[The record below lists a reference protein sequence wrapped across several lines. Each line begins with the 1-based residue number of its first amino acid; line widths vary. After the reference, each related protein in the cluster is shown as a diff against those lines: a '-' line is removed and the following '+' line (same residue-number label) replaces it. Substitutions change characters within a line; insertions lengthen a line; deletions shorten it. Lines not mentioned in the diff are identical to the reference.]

1 MLDFLPNI
9 DEETGCWVACREEAR
24 CKYYTHHSTSHPT
37 LPNTCFLF
45 SHLEGKVRQC
55 EHCAT
60 GAWDCDP
67 QNTCKLLNDTVFADD
82 NIIVTSSTVVSA
94 VVLGSTSSC
103 SLSILAVGA
112 GGKGSCSTG
121 GGGGS
126 GFVEMTTV
134 NVEHMEEL
142 VVHVGGASNL
152 LNISQSPHV
161 GRSTNTNDYSGASA
175 VIMQGIEVIVAEPGD
190 MGETFTITNDTST
203 STSTTLPYSTTTT
216 TTTTTTST
224 TCGGVSGAGNGGRG
238 YSGGGGYG
246 DRHGGNG
253 GSNGRDGSNGYM
265 YEGSYGQGGEG
276 TGTRLEEFNMPT
288 FSLK

>member
-1 MLDFLPNI
+1 MLDGLQGGAEVQVLHPPQHLPL
-9 DEETGCWVACREEAR
+9 
-24 CKYYTHHSTSHPT
+24 HPALHLFPL
-37 LPNTCFLF
+37 LPL
-45 SHLEGKVRQC
+45 GG
-55 EHCAT
+55 HCAT

-67 QNTCKLLNDTVFADD
+67 QNTCKLHNDTVFADD

-152 LNISQSPHV
+152 LNISQSHHV
-161 GRSTNTNDYSGASA
+161 GRSTNTNDYSGVSTVTA
-175 VIMQGIEVIVAEPGD
+175 QGIEVIVAEPGD
-190 MGETFTITNDTST
+190 MGETFTITNNT
-203 STSTTLPYSTTTT
+203 STSTTTPST
-216 TTTTTTST
+216 
-224 TCGGVSGAGNGGRG
+224 GVSGAGNGGRG

-246 DRHGGNG
+246 DRLGGSG
-253 GSNGRDGSNGYM
+253 GSNGR
-265 YEGSYGQGGEG
+265 EGSYGYMYDGNYSQGGKG
-276 TGTRLEEFNMPT
+276 TGIRLEEFNMPI
-288 FSLK
+288 FSLR

>member
-1 MLDFLPNI
+1 
-9 DEETGCWVACREEAR
+9 
-24 CKYYTHHSTSHPT
+24 
-37 LPNTCFLF
+37 
-45 SHLEGKVRQC
+45 
-55 EHCAT
+55 
-60 GAWDCDP
+60 
-67 QNTCKLLNDTVFADD
+67 
-82 NIIVTSSTVVSA
+82 
-94 VVLGSTSSC
+94 
-103 SLSILAVGA
+103 
-112 GGKGSCSTG
+112 
-121 GGGGS
+121 
-126 GFVEMTTV
+126 
-134 NVEHMEEL
+134 VEHMEEL

-175 VIMQGIEVIVAEPGD
+175 VIMQGFEVIVAEPGD
-190 MGETFTITNDTST
+190 MGEIFTNTNDTST